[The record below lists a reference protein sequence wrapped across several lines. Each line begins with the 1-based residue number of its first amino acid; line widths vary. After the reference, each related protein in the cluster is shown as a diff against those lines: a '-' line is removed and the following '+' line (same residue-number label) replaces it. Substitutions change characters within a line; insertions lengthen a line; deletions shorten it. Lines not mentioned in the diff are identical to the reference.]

1 MKAIF
6 GTFNIDMLPIET
18 IDVSDKINSYLN
30 ENVIVIPQNIV
41 FRDVFGD
48 IGGPTKKYL
57 QISANNQVYNILED
71 QYVEDIKIKLSH
83 AVNNIKIIYYFFTS
97 PNSNWRAI
105 LSGQLY
111 QLKSYGILSE
121 ADLYIHVTDCNN
133 YTDEI
138 KEIIKKI
145 VPSAIVSTSFV
156 NQFEYPAIKLIH
168 DLAMQYPEST
178 FLYFHSKGMTHNLHS
193 RSLREVLL
201 FTKTF
206 ENWRKNIQLLN
217 KENKQKAGLFPS
229 KEGWIWYNFWYAK
242 GKYIAQCSEPEIT
255 DDRYYYE
262 FWLSLANPK
271 RTLPGNDCLNFF
283 KIKNL
288 SKEYFSATE
297 ADIYRDNI
305 MEKLFSHAESKEFRI
320 IRTSFM
326 IHHQL
331 QIDSFFKLFK
341 KIGKRKKVTIW

>member
-18 IDVSDKINSYLN
+18 IDVSDKINNYLK
-30 ENVIVIPQNIV
+30 ENVILIPENTV
-41 FRDVFGD
+41 FRNVFGD
-48 IGGPTKKYL
+48 VGGRGKKYL

-71 QYVEDIKIKLSH
+71 EYVEEIKIKLSH

-133 YTDEI
+133 YGEEI
-138 KEIIKKI
+138 KEIITKI

-156 NQFEYPAIKLIH
+156 NQFEYPAIKLVH

-193 RSLREVLL
+193 RSLQEMLL

-217 KENKQKAGLFPS
+217 KENKQKAGLFSS

-242 GKYIAQCSEPEIT
+242 GEYLAKCSEPEIS
-255 DDRYYYE
+255 DSRYYYE
-262 FWLSLANPK
+262 AWLGSANLK
-271 RTLPGNDCLNFF
+271 SALPINDCLNLF
-283 KIKNL
+283 KIKNV
-288 SKEYFSATE
+288 SKQHFNPVE
-297 ADIYRDNI
+297 ADIYKENL
-305 MEKLFSHAESKEFRI
+305 MEKFFSHADFKEFRI
-320 IRTSFM
+320 VRTSFM
-326 IHHQL
+326 IHSQL
-331 QIDSFFKLFK
+331 KMDSFFKRFK
-341 KIGKRKKVTIW
+341 KLIKNSG

>member
-18 IDVSDKINSYLN
+18 IDVSDKINNYLN
-30 ENVIVIPQNIV
+30 ENVILIPGNRV

-48 IGGPTKKYL
+48 VGGRGKKYL

-121 ADLYIHVTDCNN
+121 ADLYIHVTDSNN
-133 YTDEI
+133 YAEEI
-138 KEIIKKI
+138 KEIITKI
-145 VPSAIVSTSFV
+145 VPSAIISTSFV
-156 NQFEYPAIKLIH
+156 NQFEYPAIKLVH

-193 RSLREVLL
+193 RSLQEVLL
-201 FTKTF
+201 LTKTF

-217 KENKQKAGLFPS
+217 KENKQKAGLFSS

-242 GKYIAQCSEPEIT
+242 GGYLAKCSKPEIS
-255 DDRYYYE
+255 DSRYYYE
-262 FWLSLANPK
+262 AWLGLANPK
-271 RTLPGNDCLNFF
+271 RTFPINDCLNLF
-283 KIKNL
+283 KIKNVT
-288 SKEYFSATE
+288 KQHFTPVE
-297 ADIYRDNI
+297 ADIYKENL
-305 MEKLFSHAESKEFRI
+305 MEKFFSHADFKEFRI
-320 IRTSFM
+320 VRTSFM
-326 IHHQL
+326 IHCQL
-331 QIDSFFKLFK
+331 KVDSFFKLFK
-341 KIGKRKKVTIW
+341 KAG